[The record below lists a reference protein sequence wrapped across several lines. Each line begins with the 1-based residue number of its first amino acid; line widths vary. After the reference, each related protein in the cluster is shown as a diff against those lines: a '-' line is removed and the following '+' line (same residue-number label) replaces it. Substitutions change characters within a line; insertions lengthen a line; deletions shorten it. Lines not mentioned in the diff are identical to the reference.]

1 MFILEYLSKAFEAI
15 SNLGSTVMVPIM
27 FMLVGLVFGLK
38 LGRSFKV
45 GLTIGIGFIGLNL
58 VIGMLFNYLG
68 PAAELLLE
76 KFGLELG
83 YIDGGWMTGAAIGF
97 ASTVGTFII
106 PFALLVNI
114 VLLVTKL
121 TKTLNVDIW
130 NFWHYAFYGGMVYT
144 FTGSLFWGFAMAGVM
159 AALSLKFGDLGA
171 KYVEREMGLPGVSVP
186 QCFAASTIPLGIILD
201 KIYDKIPGLN
211 KIKVNTDT
219 LSKKLGIFG
228 EPPTIGFI
236 LGILLAVAVGY
247 DLKGILEMGIAVG
260 ALLLLMPR
268 MVKILMEG
276 LIPISEA
283 AKEFMQRKFAGT
295 DFYIGLDSAITLGN
309 PTTIAVGVLLIPIT
323 ILVAL
328 LPFNKVLP
336 AGDLAAG
343 AYYVCFFALIH
354 RGDFLRTLLSGSV
367 LMVGVYALMSTFAPT
382 INQLAINAQYASG
395 GGIGLSAGVNIVA
408 GPLMLITRALG
419 QYGGFVMLAVAAV
432 VFYICHR
439 YEKKQAAKA
448 AAAVEKSA

>member
-1 MFILEYLSKAFEAI
+1 MFIFEYI
-15 SNLGSTVMVPIM
+15 SGLGSTIMVPIM

-38 LGRSFKV
+38 LAKSFKV
-45 GLTIGIGFIGLNL
+45 GLTIGIGFMGLNL
-58 VIGMLFNYLG
+58 VIGMLFSYLG

-76 KFGLELG
+76 KFGLELN

-114 VLLVTKL
+114 ILLATKL

-144 FTGSLFWGFAMAGVM
+144 FTGSLVWGFVMAGVM
-159 AALSLKFGDLGA
+159 AALSLKFGDMGA
-171 KYVEREMGLPGVSVP
+171 KYIEKEMGIPGISVP
-186 QCFAASTIPLGIILD
+186 QCFAASTIPVGLVLD
-201 KIYDKIPGLN
+201 KVYDKIPGIN
-211 KIKVNTDT
+211 KIQVDTET

-236 LGILLAVAVGY
+236 LGILLAIAVGY
-247 DLKGILEMGIAVG
+247 DVKGILEMGIAIG
-260 ALLLLMPR
+260 ALLLIMPR

-283 AKEFMQRKFAGT
+283 AKSFMQKRFAGKE
-295 DFYIGLDSAITLGN
+295 FYIGLDSAITLGN
-309 PTTIAVGVLLIPIT
+309 PTTIAVGILLIPIT
-323 ILVAL
+323 ILIAL

-343 AYYVCFFALIH
+343 AYYVCFFAIIH
-354 RGDFLRTLLSGSV
+354 KGNFFRTMLSGSI
-367 LMVGVYALMSTFAPT
+367 LMVGIYALMSTFAPV
-382 INQLAINAQYASG
+382 INELAISAGYIEAGSVG
-395 GGIGLSAGVNIVA
+395 MSAGVNVVA
-408 GPLMLITRALG
+408 GPLMAIVRGMGNL
-419 QYGGFVMLAVAAV
+419 GGFLMVGVAAV
-432 VFYICHR
+432 IFYLSHM
-439 YEKKQAAKA
+439 YEKRQEARVAADKVA
-448 AAAVEKSA
+448 